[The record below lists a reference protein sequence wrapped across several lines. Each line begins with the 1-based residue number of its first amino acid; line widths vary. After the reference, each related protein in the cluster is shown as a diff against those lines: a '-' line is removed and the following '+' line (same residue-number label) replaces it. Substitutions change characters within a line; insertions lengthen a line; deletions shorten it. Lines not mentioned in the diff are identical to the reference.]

1 MSVKIGVLALQG
13 AFREHVRMLKRCG
26 IEAEEVRLPSQL
38 DDLSGL
44 VIPGG
49 ESTTMVKLL
58 RRYGFE
64 APLEHFASSGRPLF
78 GTCAGAILLAAG
90 QDGCKKTLFPHVDID
105 ITRNAYGRQIESREA
120 EVELSFS
127 KDPPFN
133 AIFIRAP
140 IINATGP
147 SVEALSFYRG
157 RVVLARDAAILV
169 ATFHPELTED
179 DRIHRYFISMVKNAQ
194 VNDAVFSIM
203 PEPRQAAYVK

>member
-1 MSVKIGVLALQG
+1 MKIGVLALQG
-13 AFREHVRMLKRCG
+13 AFREHIGMLNQCG
-26 IEAEEVRLPSQL
+26 VEAEEVRLPSQL

-44 VIPGG
+44 IMPGG

-64 APLEHFASSGRPLF
+64 AALERFALMGRPVF

-90 QDGCKKTLFPHVDID
+90 QDGRRKDLLPRIDIN

-120 EVELSFS
+120 EVKLAFS
-127 KDPPFN
+127 PERPFR

-140 IINATGP
+140 IVTATGP
-147 SVEALSFYRG
+147 SVEALSFYRD
-157 RVVLARDAAILV
+157 RVVLAREGAMLV

-179 DRIHRYFISMVKNAQ
+179 DRIHQYFIAMVQ
-194 VNDAVFSIM
+194 DA
-203 PEPRQAAYVK
+203 QAADSVAPFLPEQQQAAFVK